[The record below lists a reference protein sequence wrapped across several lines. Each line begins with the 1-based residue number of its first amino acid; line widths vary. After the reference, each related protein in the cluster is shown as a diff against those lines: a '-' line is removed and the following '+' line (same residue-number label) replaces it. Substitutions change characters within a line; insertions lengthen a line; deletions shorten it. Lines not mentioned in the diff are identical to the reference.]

1 MLPFAV
7 ALLCG
12 LCLTTSA
19 STLPDLDIPE
29 PISAADAAAIALR
42 NNPQLRADLAAIGF
56 AEADLRDARLFLRN
70 PRLDLLVPI
79 GAKPF
84 ELIFNFPIEVFVQRP
99 RRIALSQAALDQL
112 AKSLLQNGLNAAR
125 DARLAHADLVLAE
138 ERRKWSLQASQLR
151 DRIAQL
157 TQARLRVGDIGE
169 LDTIAARADAG
180 AAREQLTRAEH
191 DVTLA
196 RQRLRFALGLPMAG
210 PEPLTPA
217 AAPPALAP
225 PGELPRL
232 LETAMSA
239 RPDLRAAE
247 LAIGTATLRAKW
259 EKTRFYWLSAQLAAK
274 EVSPNGVLGG
284 PGLSAEIPIFNRN
297 QGLIARATAEIE
309 SASRQYLA
317 LKQRAAFEVADALR
331 QMLQAQDALRRLR
344 EDVLPPLARGAALAE
359 DQYRKGD
366 VSYLF
371 VLEQTRGLLD
381 ANARILD
388 AEAAIRRAEAQLE
401 RSTGSR

>member
-1 MLPFAV
+1 
-7 ALLCG
+7 
-12 LCLTTSA
+12 
-19 STLPDLDIPE
+19 
-29 PISAADAAAIALR
+29 
-42 NNPQLRADLAAIGF
+42 
-56 AEADLRDARLFLRN
+56 
-70 PRLDLLVPI
+70 
-79 GAKPF
+79 
-84 ELIFNFPIEVFVQRP
+84 
-99 RRIALSQAALDQL
+99 
-112 AKSLLQNGLNAAR
+112 
-125 DARLAHADLVLAE
+125 
-138 ERRKWSLQASQLR
+138 
-151 DRIAQL
+151 
-157 TQARLRVGDIGE
+157 
-169 LDTIAARADAG
+169 
-180 AAREQLTRAEH
+180 
-191 DVTLA
+191 
-196 RQRLRFALGLPMAG
+196 
-210 PEPLTPA
+210 
-217 AAPPALAP
+217 